1 MKNNTLYTFATLT
14 ILFSC
19 NDKSTETAKEIIPQK
34 QLSEKVKQEQPKK
47 ATPELNL
54 FPDIILQNFP
64 KVDSTNFNNF
74 KEENKLTD
82 AQIAKLHLN
91 EINPDAEHFYTRYKL
106 SFSKNFETLAVTAT
120 SEMEMKTYLINYDK
134 DFKLKDHLQIAY
146 DEIAESWM
154 WTIAKIESNKIQI
167 EEHNASGQQDEVTKE
182 TYLVKDGKFIKKS
195 L

>member
-1 MKNNTLYTFATLT
+1 MKNNALYTFVILT
-14 ILFSC
+14 ILLSC
-19 NDKSTETAKEIIPQK
+19 NDKSTETAKEIKSQK
-34 QLSEKVKQEQPKK
+34 QLSEKVKQVQPEKV
-47 ATPELNL
+47 APELNL